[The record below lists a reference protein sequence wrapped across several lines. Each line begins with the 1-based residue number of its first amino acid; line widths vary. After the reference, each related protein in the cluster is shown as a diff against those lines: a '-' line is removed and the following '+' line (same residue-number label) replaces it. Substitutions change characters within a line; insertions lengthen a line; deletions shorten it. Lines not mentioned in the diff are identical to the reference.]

1 MSFLIKENKDFKE
14 KYLYTT
20 LDSGFSVYIVPKDLP
35 TTYALVCCDFG
46 NADRH
51 YLLDGAEYSLPSGT
65 AHFLEHKM
73 FENADGSDAFLE
85 FDRFGGN
92 ANAFTSFENT
102 CYYFSCTEN
111 FFENLEILLKSV
123 SSVNF
128 TDESVEKEKKIIA
141 REIMMYEDSPTSAM
155 MRNLNKALYHNHP
168 IVSPISGTLET
179 IDTIT
184 KETLFKAYNDFYVPS
199 NMSLCVCGNVDSEK
213 VLDFAKRYFS
223 KSTHARP
230 KTLYDPEPSFVSKK
244 EFEIESPIATPLYS
258 IGIKCPPFENQDIKT
273 QRIGTAI
280 RIAISLMF
288 GRSSDFYCDNYEKG
302 IINERFYAGY
312 TQSRNS
318 AHIVVS
324 GSGNE
329 FETVKKLVID
339 EIEKRKT
346 LPFSEQELLREKRA
360 AYAECIALFDNGEDI
375 VSAMAPTAFLGYD
388 EYDCIE
394 LIRDITSE
402 EIKEALNTINTEN
415 VALSI
420 VNIKQGKETE

>member
-1 MSFLIKENKDFKE
+1 MSFNIKENKDFKE

-20 LDSGFSVYIVPKDLP
+20 LDSGFSVYIIPKDLP
-35 TTYALVCCDFG
+35 TSYAMVCCDFG
-46 NADRH
+46 NADRK
-51 YLLDGAEYSLPSGT
+51 YTLDGEEFTLPSGT

-128 TDESVEKEKKIIA
+128 TDESIEKEKKIIA

-155 MRNLNKALYHNHP
+155 MRNLYKALYHNHP

-179 IDTIT
+179 ISEIT
-184 KETLFKAYNDFYVPS
+184 KETLFKAYNDFYIPS
-199 NMSLCVCGNVDSEK
+199 NMSLCVCGNIDAEK
-213 VLDFAKRYFS
+213 VLSFAKRYFS
-223 KSTHARP
+223 KQTHARP
-230 KTLYDPEPSFVSKK
+230 KTVFDTEPKSIKA
-244 EFEIESPIATPLYS
+244 ERIESCAPIATPLYS
-258 IGIKCPPFENQDIKT
+258 IGIKCPPFEKQNLNA
-273 QRIGTAI
+273 QRVGTAI
-280 RIAISLMF
+280 RIAISLML

-318 AHIVVS
+318 AHIVIS
-324 GSGNE
+324 GSGND
-329 FETVKKLVID
+329 FDTVKRLVIH
-339 EIEKRKT
+339 EIEKRKA
-346 LPFSEQELLREKRA
+346 LPFTEQELLREKRA
-360 AYAECIALFDNGEDI
+360 AYAECISLFDNGEDI
-375 VSAMAPTAFLGYD
+375 VSAMSATAFLGYD

-394 LIRDITSE
+394 LIRDITSD
-402 EIKEALNTINTEN
+402 EIMSALNTIDTNN
-415 VALSI
+415 CSLSV